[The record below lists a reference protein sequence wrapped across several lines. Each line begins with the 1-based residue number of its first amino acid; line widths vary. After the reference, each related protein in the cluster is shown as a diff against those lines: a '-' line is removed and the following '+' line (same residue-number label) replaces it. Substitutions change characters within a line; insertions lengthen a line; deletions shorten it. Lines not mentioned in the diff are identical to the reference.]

1 MCIGA
6 SPLMREQPRK
16 KAEGIRGEGGW
27 WGGGVGG
34 VRKVKREHMCWLP
47 VFARCKKCVMIQMSC
62 AHDEP
67 HPRLERRLG

>member
-27 WGGGVGG
+27 WGGGGPQG
-34 VRKVKREHMCWLP
+34 QEG
-47 VFARCKKCVMIQMSC
+47 
-62 AHDEP
+62 AHVLAP
-67 HPRLERRLG
+67 GLC